1 MNINQLIE
9 LNKKFTT
16 DIDLFKT
23 ELDKLEKETKLKVN
37 QKNYSLN

>member
-16 DIDLFKT
+16 DIDLFKA
-23 ELDKLEKETKLKVN
+23 ELDKLEKETILN
-37 QKNYSLN
+37 NWKNNND